1 MPIISTLL
9 TQPFDQVTCD
19 TIIQGGTRISW
30 SMDPRFCE
38 SEDWVFQVY
47 ANKNADEP
55 NNWVPVG
62 SPVTNTYFV
71 VDPTQRMYGKDARL
85 SYKVVLTIGDDEY
98 TSPIATTLGNLT
110 VKQQLIANA
119 IVRRASLERS
129 QLPKS
134 SGWLF
139 RRRLYG
145 TPCSCVDELVGT
157 STDPDCETCFG
168 TGKVYGYWQGV
179 AETLYDLSPAT
190 RYNTVDDQLVQGTI
204 DAAAIRQGV
213 LIGEPFVESKDLFV
227 LANSDQR
234 YSIKEIKH
242 VAEIGNIPIVTQ
254 ITMALLPLTH
264 IAYKLD
270 LATS

>member
-9 TQPFDQVTCD
+9 TQPFAQVTCD
-19 TIIQGGTRISW
+19 TIIQGGTRIAWTLDS
-30 SMDPRFCE
+30 RFCE
-38 SEDWVFQVY
+38 ADDWVFQVY
-47 ANKNADEP
+47 VNKNADEP
-55 NNWVPVG
+55 DNWVAVGDPV
-62 SPVTNTYFV
+62 VNTDYV
-71 VDPTQRMYGKDARL
+71 IDTSQRMYGKDARVA
-85 SYKVVLTIGDDEY
+85 YKVVLTTSTNTY
-98 TSPIATTLGNLT
+98 TSPLATTLGNLT
-110 VKQQLIANA
+110 VKQQLLANA
-119 IVRRASLERS
+119 IVRRASLERA

-134 SGWLF
+134 KGWLF

-157 STDPDCETCFG
+157 STDPDCEMCFG

-179 AETLYDLSPAT
+179 EEILYDLSPAT
-190 RYNTVDDQLVQGTI
+190 RYNTVDDQLAQGTI

-227 LANSDQR
+227 LSNSDQR

-264 IAYKLD
+264 IVYKLD
-270 LATS
+270 LDT